1 MSANDLAFFQPL
13 LNMNTE
19 QALKYL
25 GNKLYFRLDN
35 TRNEVHT
42 TTYFSVRG
50 TATQYASTWYDIQI
64 IFPIGATITL
74 TPTRLVNGT
83 Y

>member
-19 QALKYL
+19 QALRYL
-25 GNKLYFRLDN
+25 GNKLYMRID
-35 TRNEVHT
+35 TSRGEVHT

-50 TATQYASTWYDIQI
+50 TSGGYTTNWYDIQI

-74 TPTRLVNGT
+74 TPARLGNGT